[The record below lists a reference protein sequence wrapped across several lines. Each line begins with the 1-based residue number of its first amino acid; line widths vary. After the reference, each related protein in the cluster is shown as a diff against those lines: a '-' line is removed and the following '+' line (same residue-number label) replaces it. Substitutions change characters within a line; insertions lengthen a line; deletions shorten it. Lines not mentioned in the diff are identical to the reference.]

1 MDYAV
6 AEVSLQQTYKP
17 VMPPMIV
24 AGRLPIIK
32 WMRLRTNIIA
42 IAISIASTE
51 TFFIKNDGTICFA
64 FIINFSIST
73 KLTLGRV
80 IVYSL
85 PIRAGMLIMS
95 YIFVFV
101 ELCILFCSRW
111 KGLRKYI
118 WFSDYIT

>member
-6 AEVSLQQTYKP
+6 VEISLQQTYKP
-17 VMPPMIV
+17 VTPPMIV

-51 TFFIKNDGTICFA
+51 TFFIKNDGTIWFA

-73 KLTLGRV
+73 KLTLGRE
-80 IVYSL
+80 IV
-85 PIRAGMLIMS
+85 
-95 YIFVFV
+95 
-101 ELCILFCSRW
+101 
-111 KGLRKYI
+111 
-118 WFSDYIT
+118 